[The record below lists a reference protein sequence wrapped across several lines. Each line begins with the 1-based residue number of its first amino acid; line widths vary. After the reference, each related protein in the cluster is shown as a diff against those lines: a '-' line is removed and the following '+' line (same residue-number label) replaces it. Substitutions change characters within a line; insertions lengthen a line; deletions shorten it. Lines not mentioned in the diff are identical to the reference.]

1 LNHLV
6 PRAQK
11 LLSEFQE
18 VQESSTQPTR
28 QAVPLQRV
36 TWSPPQPGRY
46 KVNYD
51 AAFFGDSNEVGIG
64 VIIRNHNGE
73 VMASLCHR
81 IHYPHSVEAMEA
93 YAARSAIQ
101 MAIDLGVQAIDI
113 EGDSQTVVDALLN
126 HAPCFTLYGNLI
138 NDTNIATQSCHFV
151 QFLHVK
157 RDGNSIAHSIAKRA
171 KFSQPFEVWMESVP
185 PDLVTIICTNFS
197 IQ

>member
-1 LNHLV
+1 VPWGSGLKANQHLDFMEQLHHCILSLSLSELQLFAVITWFIPYRRNWLWLNLPIEALNQLV

-28 QAVPLQRV
+28 QAVPFQRV
-36 TWSPPQPGRY
+36 TWSPTQPGRY

-51 AAFFGDSNEVGIG
+51 VAFFGDSNEAGIG

-81 IHYPHSVEAMEA
+81 VHYPHLIKAMEA

-101 MAIDLGVQAIDI
+101 MAIDLG
-113 EGDSQTVVDALLN
+113 L
-126 HAPCFTLYGNLI
+126 
-138 NDTNIATQSCHFV
+138 
-151 QFLHVK
+151 
-157 RDGNSIAHSIAKRA
+157 
-171 KFSQPFEVWMESVP
+171 
-185 PDLVTIICTNFS
+185 
-197 IQ
+197 